1 MDDKEYLT
9 PDPGLGTSHS
19 TLKEGHVPHLISEM
33 DWDAIENEAR
43 AYSIADRLV
52 EMRVSAGLSQKDM
65 AVALNCRQPR
75 IAEIESTPNEKM
87 SLKSISRYVEVTRKT
102 LDVVLQDGKRFVMRP
117 APKKSKSRELAYA

>member
-19 TLKEGHVPHLISEM
+19 TLKEGHVPHLISET

-52 EMRVSAGLSQKDM
+52 EMVPD
-65 AVALNCRQPR
+65 
-75 IAEIESTPNEKM
+75 
-87 SLKSISRYVEVTRKT
+87 T
-102 LDVVLQDGKRFVMRP
+102 LDKIAAFVDSHT
-117 APKKSKSRELAYA
+117 KKKEE